1 VYPLRSTDLLAPGI
15 SAAFGALREPGAICD
30 EDGLPRV
37 EPLAMLLQRI
47 GRQQRR
53 TLRAPEAVGSDEVGG
68 GDEIQPSTARW
79 ILLAATVDTAGAC
92 MLASVAPRARDEA
105 AIYPDSE
112 LVSTRS
118 YPRAGAAAAQCAF
131 VVDIVH
137 ADGRVTVRRS
147 PLARDAPA
155 HLHYELLRVTHAA
168 PISGLVV
175 TLLLPDGGVAE
186 MAAAA
191 AVTVTGLRVAELRL
205 PHQLLPPERLTAE
218 PLLAEHAEAVLRAD
232 RRLAPA
238 PGAAAAAAVQRG
250 AVAELPLMPPLDMPP
265 CAAGVRRGA
274 VAGSGSL
281 LGGGLLQ
288 TVFELASVAGV
299 AALLLLLRRHFQ
311 RLLTIRP
318 GKTE

>member
-1 VYPLRSTDLLAPGI
+1 MKEGP
-15 SAAFGALREPGAICD
+15 
-30 EDGLPRV
+30 
-37 EPLAMLLQRI
+37 
-47 GRQQRR
+47 
-53 TLRAPEAVGSDEVGG
+53 GG
-68 GDEIQPSTARW
+68 GAPADEARW
-79 ILLAATVDTAGAC
+79 VVIAATVDPAGAC
-92 MLASVAPRARDEA
+92 MLAGLAPRARDA
-105 AIYPDSE
+105 AIAYTAEDMGA
-112 LVSTRS
+112 LRS
-118 YPRAGAAAAQCAF
+118 YPRAGALAAQCVF

-155 HLHYELLRVTHAA
+155 HLHYELLRGTHAA
-168 PISGLVV
+168 PIAGLVV

-186 MAAAA
+186 TAAAA

-250 AVAELPLMPPLDMPP
+250 AVAELPLIPPLDMPP
-265 CAAGVRRGA
+265 CAAGLRRGA